1 MGNDVFDLSLSNE
14 IDTFSLLDGI
24 LFIYFFFRVGDWEKK
39 NRWFFVGVFL
49 EELIVGGFF

>member
-24 LFIYFFFRVGDWEKK
+24 LFIYFFFGWGIERKK
-39 NRWFFVGVFL
+39 
-49 EELIVGGFF
+49 IVGFLLGYFWKN